1 MVFRVQKLQVKS
13 VNQEKDYGGQ
23 ENYVPIQFMKTLEE
37 QYKNIVSKK
46 ILNVLDLVIVVPPE
60 DVRVKHTFQA
70 LLHVLTVT
78 VV

>member
-46 ILNVLDLVIVVPPE
+46 ILNVLD
-60 DVRVKHTFQA
+60 
-70 LLHVLTVT
+70 
-78 VV
+78 